1 MPTLA
6 KGANI
11 PVDGQSVKAVL
22 SWETNFANDSIDISA
37 LLLTE
42 SGRVRDDDDF
52 IFYNQ
57 PQHRSGAV
65 AHLGRVTNARVA
77 ETLDVQFDRID
88 GDNSN
93 SVRRLDSPR
102 RLLGRPQHSTRPGI
116 TWCRFDRVPHRGLH
130 DRGSS
135 GLR

>member
-1 MPTLA
+1 MSTGDTGSRSKGNCPSTTAPPSDTATRHSTPQTMKGNPQMPTLA

-52 IFYNQ
+52 IIYNQ
-57 PQHRSGAV
+57 PPNIVWCRSPPG
-65 AHLGRVTNARVA
+65 
-77 ETLDVQFDRID
+77 Q
-88 GDNSN
+88 GDQRPGGGN
-93 SVRRLDSPR
+93 PR
-102 RLLGRPQHSTRPGI
+102 RPIRQ
-116 TWCRFDRVPHRGLH
+116 DRR
-130 DRGSS
+130 R
-135 GLR
+135 